1 MFAYCG
7 NNPITRQDT
16 EGDSWATIGIGITVA
31 SITGLAN
38 GYSSYTSGG
47 EFLPAFWIGVGA
59 GGVGYVLSLTTKNP
73 LALISIRALT
83 SLGSDLLTT
92 RSNSGTVTT
101 KDWVASAWDAVMDGI
116 FSTFTYYYNPF
127 SSNFLAD
134 AFNAI
139 VDGFT
144 DIAETW
150 LYNSPTDE
158 TILRPQSISTPTT
171 RRSARKRPQNY
182 VSYEDRN
189 LLY

>member
-127 SSNFLAD
+127 FEKLQYVYKI
-134 AFNAI
+134 FM
-139 VDGFT
+139 FF
-144 DIAETW
+144 
-150 LYNSPTDE
+150 
-158 TILRPQSISTPTT
+158 
-171 RRSARKRPQNY
+171 RKMHK
-182 VSYEDRN
+182 
-189 LLY
+189 L